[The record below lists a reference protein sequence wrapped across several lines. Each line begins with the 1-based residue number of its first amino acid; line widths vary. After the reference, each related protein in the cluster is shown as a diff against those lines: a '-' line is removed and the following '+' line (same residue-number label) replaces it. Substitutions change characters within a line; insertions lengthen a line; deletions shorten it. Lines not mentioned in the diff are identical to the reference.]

1 MRSDRLL
8 SILLLLQAHGRLSA
22 RVLAQRLEVAER
34 TIHRD
39 IEALSAAGIPVYTER
54 GRNGGVALLP
64 GYRTDASGLTAS
76 EARALFIF
84 AGRGTLADL
93 GLEGDLRAALR
104 KLMVSLPET
113 QRPEAAEAA
122 ERVLVDP
129 RGWMRK
135 VDEIPQL
142 PAVQAAVWDSLRLRI
157 MYRGSDGG
165 EARERIVDPYGLVAK
180 AGVWYLIA
188 GDRGDARLYRVSR
201 MESAET
207 TGESARRPAG
217 LDLEALWELL
227 RRRIEERGPGV
238 GVRLRVRQEA
248 LERVLRITASQLV
261 GPAEREPE
269 DRGSTVLTLP
279 FVAEGAARGALLGFG
294 LDVEVLA
301 PASLRAEMRAVARAV
316 ADLYSEP
323 GLPA

>member
-1 MRSDRLL
+1 
-8 SILLLLQAHGRLSA
+8 
-22 RVLAQRLEVAER
+22 
-34 TIHRD
+34 
-39 IEALSAAGIPVYTER
+39 
-54 GRNGGVALLP
+54 
-64 GYRTDASGLTAS
+64 
-76 EARALFIF
+76 
-84 AGRGTLADL
+84 
-93 GLEGDLRAALR
+93 
-104 KLMVSLPET
+104 
-113 QRPEAAEAA
+113 
-122 ERVLVDP
+122 
-129 RGWMRK
+129 MRK

-142 PAVQAAVWDSLRLRI
+142 PAVQAAVWDSQRLRI

-248 LERVLRITASQLV
+248 LERVLRVTASQLV
-261 GPAEREPE
+261 GPAEREAE